1 MERDSNSLVN
11 EVLRHSLALCRPE
24 KLLIVMIPAIRENR
38 KDWVTRQ
45 RFKKLQST
53 AQDVISPRACI
64 ATLRKSQTTD
74 EGTYNDTDNIV
85 KISRHPRKSIPFIE
99 QVTRTRPKI
108 RGTRKNKKSD
118 TVREKAGNEVAKSS
132 IKL

>member
-1 MERDSNSLVN
+1 MSASFLRGATRHEMERDSNSLVN

-74 EGTYNDTDNIV
+74 EGTYNDTDN
-85 KISRHPRKSIPFIE
+85 STQRMRCSFIE
-99 QVTRTRPKI
+99 FYLT
-108 RGTRKNKKSD
+108 
-118 TVREKAGNEVAKSS
+118 
-132 IKL
+132 

>member
-74 EGTYNDTDNIV
+74 EGTYNDTDN
-85 KISRHPRKSIPFIE
+85 STQRMRYM
-99 QVTRTRPKI
+99 RTL
-108 RGTRKNKKSD
+108 TCEYNLKSD